1 MTSRRVLAALA
12 LLLPLAMASSTPD
25 VQQTVEPVY
34 MVYYWK
40 VRPGHEAEYAAY
52 VRNVAEKID
61 AEAQEAGV
69 FESVTT
75 FMPAIQTGAES
86 ADWTYMR
93 VFKLSSW
100 AALDGFS
107 AGLDEAGRRLYPNP
121 GSQPSSAGMRDLVR
135 QEILREFR

>member
-1 MTSRRVLAALA
+1 MTPRRVLPALSV
-12 LLLPLAMASSTPD
+12 LLPLAMASSSPD
-25 VQQTVEPVY
+25 AQLALEPVY
-34 MVYYWK
+34 IVYYWK

-61 AEAQEAGV
+61 AEAQKAGV

-75 FMPAIQTGAES
+75 YMPAIQTGAPS

-100 AALDGFS
+100 AALDDFS
-107 AGLDEAGRRLYPNP
+107 EGLDAAGRRVYPNP
-121 GSQPSSAGMRDLVR
+121 GTQPSSAGMRDLVR
-135 QEILREFR
+135 QEIWREFR